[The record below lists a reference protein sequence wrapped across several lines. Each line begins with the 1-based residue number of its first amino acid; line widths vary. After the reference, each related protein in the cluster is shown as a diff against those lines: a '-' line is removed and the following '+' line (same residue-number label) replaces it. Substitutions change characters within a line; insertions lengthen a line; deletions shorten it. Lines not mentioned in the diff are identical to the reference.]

1 MQKTT
6 RTTSTAVT
14 LLLIA
19 ACCLSNSEARHQ
31 PQRLLLQDSL
41 KPVVT
46 DLLGCGQTFS
56 ILKAAVSKAGLLE
69 ALTAP
74 DADITLFAPTNQ
86 AFQVALDKL
95 GLTKDE
101 LLESDDLADILKYH
115 VIPGK
120 ILSKDIPEGLTK
132 QRTLLGPEITIINEA
147 DSIKINDANVEYADL
162 EAQNGVVHVIDQVL
176 LPPDEPESESEPKPE
191 PVGRQV
197 FG

>member
-1 MQKTT
+1 
-6 RTTSTAVT
+6 VT

-19 ACCLSNSEARHQ
+19 ACCLSNSEARQ

-46 DLLGCGQTFS
+46 DFLKCGQTFS
-56 ILKAAVSKAGLLE
+56 ILKAAVSKAGLME

-74 DADITLFAPTNQ
+74 DADITVFAPTNQ
-86 AFQVALDKL
+86 AFQIALDKL

-101 LLESDDLADILKYH
+101 LLESDILADILKYH

-120 ILSKDIPEGLTK
+120 ILSKDIPDGLTK
-132 QRTLLGPEITIINEA
+132 TETLLGPEIIITNGE
-147 DSIKINDANVEYADL
+147 DNIKINDASVQYADL

-176 LPPDEPESESEPKPE
+176 LPPDEPERESAARPA
-191 PVGRQV
+191 VGRIL
-197 FG
+197 G